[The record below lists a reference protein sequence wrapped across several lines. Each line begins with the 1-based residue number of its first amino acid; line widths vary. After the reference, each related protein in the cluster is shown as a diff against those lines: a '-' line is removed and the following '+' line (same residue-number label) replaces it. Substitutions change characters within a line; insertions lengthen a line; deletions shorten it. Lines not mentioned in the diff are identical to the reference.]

1 MPTPHD
7 PPTPR
12 LAIHALSS
20 ARAQLVDVETT
31 LLAAGLPDV
40 CEHVQA
46 ALAAIDVDLAL
57 AFGHDRPE
65 VLARQSRIFP
75 RLGLTPAELR

>member
-1 MPTPHD
+1 MLTPD
-7 PPTPR
+7 LPPTPSV
-12 LAIHALSS
+12 AIHALSS
-20 ARAQLVDVETT
+20 ARAQLVDVEAS

-57 AFGHDRPE
+57 ALGHDRPE
-65 VLARQSRIFP
+65 VLARQSRLFS
-75 RLGLTPAELR
+75 RLGLAPVELP